1 MDKRESRMFG
11 QLLVGGH
18 YAACQM
24 TLMKNRKSWNAGQ
37 KHTEKAYL
45 IKFICCEVM
54 RRCGVD
60 LLMKFL
66 TLCFPLS
73 GSRIYMRY
81 VNIYTR
87 VFALVECVSGGFINL
102 SMIFHLT
109 MLQMVAFIYST
120 STFSIKRAA
129 DGQDFG
135 PGLYLG

>member
-1 MDKRESRMFG
+1 
-11 QLLVGGH
+11 
-18 YAACQM
+18 
-24 TLMKNRKSWNAGQ
+24 
-37 KHTEKAYL
+37 
-45 IKFICCEVM
+45 
-54 RRCGVD
+54 
-60 LLMKFL
+60 
-66 TLCFPLS
+66 
-73 GSRIYMRY
+73 MRY